1 MSISKIRKLL
11 YTLAKILGDI
21 NAIRRGRIK
30 QRIKNRIV
38 GKYAGRRLFK

>member
-1 MSISKIRKLL
+1 MLISKIRRLL
-11 YTLAKILGDI
+11 YTIAKFLGDI
-21 NAIRRGRIK
+21 NAVRKGRLK